1 MGPADCQL
9 LSGGRKRDTSVEV
22 EGVDVMY
29 DVAKKSDVFVKNF
42 RRGVAERLGL
52 GYEDVSKRNPD
63 IG

>member
-1 MGPADCQL
+1 
-9 LSGGRKRDTSVEV
+9 
-22 EGVDVMY
+22 MY

-63 IG
+63 IV